1 MRFQHGELHLAILA
15 LLSQRPL
22 HGYEL
27 MSELSTR
34 MGRRYKA
41 SPGSIYPAVQSLEAE
56 GLILGNE
63 DGDRRTFALTDGGRA
78 ALENRADRLPA
89 MESRLGVR
97 FANGV
102 EPDLARF
109 AQRVRA
115 VAPRLDETVI
125 AGALDVAASEI
136 ERMAEDRSSDRRR
149 RS

>member
-1 MRFQHGELHLAILA
+1 
-15 LLSQRPL
+15 
-22 HGYEL
+22 
-27 MSELSTR
+27 
-34 MGRRYKA
+34 
-41 SPGSIYPAVQSLEAE
+41 
-56 GLILGNE
+56 
-63 DGDRRTFALTDGGRA
+63 
-78 ALENRADRLPA
+78 